1 MWTKKTPTK
10 PGYYLWR
17 TKLTSGPVTSEIFPL
32 GEGGPLFIDT
42 DDTRE
47 ELSAFVNELKEDN
60 LEWCRLIPA
69 DKLQKCWNEAWMKG
83 AAEISSES
91 VKRDLRQQDWDNSE
105 AKKRM
110 EDGQ

>member
-1 MWTKKTPTK
+1 MTFTKETPTK

-47 ELSAFVNELKEDN
+47 ELSAFVNEVKVDN
-60 LEWCRLIPA
+60 LEWCRLVPA
-69 DKLQKCWNEAWMKG
+69 DEVEKAWRECK
-83 AAEISSES
+83 ES
-91 VKRDLRQQDWDNSE
+91 IDPWEYSRAKRV
-105 AKKRM
+105 M
-110 EDGQ
+110 EGVE